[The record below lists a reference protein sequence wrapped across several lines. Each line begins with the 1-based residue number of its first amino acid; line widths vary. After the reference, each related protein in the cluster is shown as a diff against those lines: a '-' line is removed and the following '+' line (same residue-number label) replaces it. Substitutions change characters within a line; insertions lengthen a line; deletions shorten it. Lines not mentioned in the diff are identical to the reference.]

1 MVGRRFVT
9 LFFNDGTNLK
19 LSFPKQGGKD
29 AATLAANV
37 KKAIDADRL
46 VFEVEGSLYIVQV
59 RNLKYV
65 QVSPAPEALPAGII
79 VGAQI
84 VS

>member
-1 MVGRRFVT
+1 MTGRRFVT
-9 LFFNDGTNLK
+9 LFFNDGTKLK

-37 KKAIDADRL
+37 RKAIDADRL
-46 VFEVEGSLYIVQV
+46 VFEVEGSLYIIQV

-65 QVSPAPEALPAGII
+65 QVSPAPEALPAGIF

-84 VS
+84 VG

>member
-1 MVGRRFVT
+1 MAGRRFVT
-9 LFFNDGTNLK
+9 MFFNDGSKLK
-19 LSFPKQGGKD
+19 LSFPKQGGRD

-37 KKAIDADRL
+37 RKAIDADRL
-46 VFEVEGSLYIVQV
+46 AFEVEGSLYIVQT

-79 VGAQI
+79 VGAQV

>member
-1 MVGRRFVT
+1 MAGRRFVT
-9 LFFNDGTNLK
+9 MFFNDGTKLK
-19 LSFPKQGGKD
+19 LSFPKQGGRD

-37 KKAIDADRL
+37 KKAIDAERL

-65 QVSPAPEALPAGII
+65 QVSPA
-79 VGAQI
+79 
-84 VS
+84 